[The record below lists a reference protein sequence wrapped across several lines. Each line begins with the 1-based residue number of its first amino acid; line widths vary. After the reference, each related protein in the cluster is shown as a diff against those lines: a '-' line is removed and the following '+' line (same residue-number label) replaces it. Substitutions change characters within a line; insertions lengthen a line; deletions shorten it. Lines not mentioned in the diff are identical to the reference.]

1 MGKRLAAIV
10 LVYTGC
16 FMGWMILG
24 GSVVFRSEV
33 SDEEIKQRVTTLWGK
48 EHRQRQPQ
56 VFFTQPETRVEK
68 YYENG
73 VEKEKQIQ
81 VLNQIDVQLTSSDV
95 DVDVRYEP
103 RRKGLFWYSTY
114 TVSFAAVYEFAN
126 TTDAKR
132 FFFARFNFPSAEAQY
147 DDFKCTGPKGDV
159 AYENQNGMIAF
170 TTSELEPGS
179 AYRFK
184 VSYSSRGLDTWRY
197 IFDRD
202 DVTASGGGTRVT
214 EVKKLAFKM
223 TTNFDAIDF
232 PVGSMSPTA
241 KKKAD
246 RGYELDWRFAKLI
259 TGLNI
264 GLAMPAELNP
274 GPLAGRIT
282 FFAPVSLLFFFF
294 VLFVIS
300 VMRKV
305 DLHPM
310 HYFFL
315 GASFFAFHL
324 LFAYLVDHIDV
335 NTAFA
340 ISAATS
346 VFLVVTYMRV
356 VVGWRFACVEAGLTQ
371 LLYLVAFSYTHF
383 FQGWTGLIITVLSI
397 ATLFAVMQI
406 TARVRWSEVFAK
418 K

>member
-16 FMGWMILG
+16 FTAWMILG
-24 GSVVFRSEV
+24 TSVLFRTEV
-33 SDEEIKQRVTTLWGK
+33 SDQEIKQRVTTLWGK

-56 VFFTQPETRVEK
+56 VLYTQPETRTEK

-73 VEKEKQIQ
+73 VEKEKLVQI
-81 VLNQIDVQLTSSDV
+81 VNQIDVPLSSTDV
-95 DVDVRYEP
+95 DVRVRYEP
-103 RRKGLFWYSTY
+103 RQKGLFWYSTY
-114 TVSFAAVYEFAN
+114 TVSFAAEYAFTN
-126 TTDAKR
+126 TTGEKR
-132 FFFARFNFPSAEAQY
+132 FFFARFLFPSADAQY
-147 DDFKCTGPKGDV
+147 DDFQCRGPTGDV
-159 AYENQNGMIAF
+159 AYENQNGMVSF
-170 TTSELEPGS
+170 TTAELEPGAS
-179 AYRFK
+179 YRFK
-184 VSYSSRGLDTWRY
+184 VSYNSRGLDTWRY
-197 IFDRD
+197 IFDKD
-202 DVTASGGGTRVT
+202 DVAVSGGSGRVT
-214 EVKKLAFKM
+214 EVKKLDFHM

-232 PVGSMSPTA
+232 PVGSMSPTSKRRTPA
-241 KKKAD
+241 
-246 RGYELDWRFAKLI
+246 GYELDWRFAKLI
-259 TGLNI
+259 TGLNV
-264 GLAMPAELNP
+264 GLAMPEELNP

-294 VLFVIS
+294 ILFVIS

-324 LFAYLVDHIDV
+324 LFAYLVDHVDV

-371 LLYLVAFSYTHF
+371 LVYLVAFSYTHF
-383 FQGWTGLIITVLSI
+383 FQGWTGLIITGLSI

-406 TARVRWSEVFAK
+406 TARIKWSEVFAK

>member
-1 MGKRLAAIV
+1 MGRRLGAIV
-10 LVYTGC
+10 LVFTGC
-16 FMGWMILG
+16 FVAWMILG
-24 GSVVFRSEV
+24 TSVLVRTEV
-33 SDEEIKQRVTTLWGK
+33 SDQDLKQRVTTLWGK

-56 VFFTQPETRVEK
+56 VLYTQNETRVEK
-68 YYENG
+68 TWENG
-73 VEKEKQIQ
+73 VEKEKI
-81 VLNQIDVQLTSSDV
+81 VPFVNQIDVPLASTKV
-95 DVDVRYEP
+95 DVKVRYEP
-103 RRKGLFWYSTY
+103 RKKGLFWYSTY
-114 TVSFAAVYEFAN
+114 TVAFAAEYAFTN
-126 TTDAKR
+126 TTGATR
-132 FFFARFNFPSAEAQY
+132 FFFARFFFPSADAQY
-147 DDFKCTGPKGDV
+147 DDFRCTGPSGDV
-159 AYENQNGMIAF
+159 AYENQNGMVSF
-170 TTSELEPGS
+170 TTAELEPGAS
-179 AYRFK
+179 YAFR
-184 VSYSSRGLDTWRY
+184 VSYNSRGLDTWRY

-202 DVTASGGGTRVT
+202 DVAVSGGSGRVT
-214 EVKKLAFKM
+214 EVKRLDFHM

-232 PVGSMSPTA
+232 PTGSMSPTSKRRTA
-241 KKKAD
+241 A
-246 RGYELDWRFAKLI
+246 GYELDWKFAKLI
-259 TGLNI
+259 TGLNV
-264 GLAMPAELNP
+264 GLGMPEELNP

-294 VLFVIS
+294 ILFVIS

-324 LFAYLVDHIDV
+324 LFAYLVDHVDV

-371 LLYLVAFSYTHF
+371 LVYLVAFSYTHF
-383 FQGWTGLIITVLSI
+383 FQGWTGLIITGLSI

-406 TARVRWSEVFAK
+406 TARIRWSEVFAK

>member
-16 FMGWMILG
+16 FMAWMILG
-24 GSVVFRSEV
+24 GSVMFRSEV
-33 SDEEIKQRVTTLWGK
+33 SDDEIKRRVTTLWGK

-56 VFFTQPETRVEK
+56 VFYTQLETRVEK
-68 YYENG
+68 YWENG
-73 VEKEKQIQ
+73 VEKEKQVQ
-81 VLNQIDVQLTSSDV
+81 YSNQIAVPLSSSDV
-95 DVDVRYEP
+95 QVDVRYEP
-103 RRKGLFWYSTY
+103 RQKGLFWYSTY
-114 TVSFAAVYEFAN
+114 TVSFTAEYELAN

-132 FFFARFNFPSAEAQY
+132 FFFTRFYFPSAEAQY
-147 DDFKCTGPKGDV
+147 DDFRCTGPGGDI

-170 TTSELEPGS
+170 TTAELEPRA

-184 VSYSSRGLDTWRY
+184 VSYKSRGLDTWNY
-197 IFDRD
+197 VFDPD
-202 DVTASGGGTRVT
+202 DVAASGGNRVT

-232 PVGSMSPTA
+232 PVGSMSPTS
-241 KKKAD
+241 KKPTGG
-246 RGYELDWRFAKLI
+246 GYQLEWKFAKLI

-264 GLAMPAELNP
+264 GLAMPEELNP

-324 LFAYLVDHIDV
+324 LFAYLVDHVDV
-335 NTAFA
+335 DMAFA

-383 FQGWTGLIITVLSI
+383 FQGYTGLIITALSI

-406 TARVRWSEVFAK
+406 TARVKWSEVFSK

>member
-16 FMGWMILG
+16 FMAWMVLG
-24 GSVVFRSEV
+24 GSVMFRSEV

-56 VFFTQPETRVEK
+56 IFFTQPETRTEK
-68 YYENG
+68 YWENG
-73 VEKEKQIQ
+73 VEKEKQVQ
-81 VLNQIDVQLTSSDV
+81 FLNQIDVPLASSGI

-114 TVSFAAVYEFAN
+114 TVKFAAEYEFVN

-132 FFFARFNFPSAEAQY
+132 YFFARFHFPSSDAQY

-159 AYENQNGMIAF
+159 TYENQNGMVAF
-170 TTSELEPGS
+170 TADELEPG
-179 AYRFK
+179 ATYRFK
-184 VSYSSRGLDTWRY
+184 VSYSSRGLDTWNY

-202 DVTASGGGTRVT
+202 DATASGGGARVT

-232 PVGSMSPTA
+232 PVGSMSPTG
-241 KKKAD
+241 KEKTGG
-246 RGYELDWRFAKLI
+246 GYELEWRFGKLI

-264 GLAMPAELNP
+264 GLAMPEELNP

-324 LFAYLVDHIDV
+324 LFAYLVDHVDV

-406 TARVRWSEVFAK
+406 TARVKWSEVFGK